1 MRKSTIFL
9 CYVMELSDYMIRF
22 VLHNFHLFTVFRLIY
37 YMGFMSFHPYCYC
50 VLLQCHPWHDDLVGL
65 SMGFPLKN
73 AKNKFNYIKIA
84 FFCKYVIIGNYGNAL
99 SR

>member
-1 MRKSTIFL
+1 MWKSTIFL

-22 VLHNFHLFTVFRLIY
+22 VLHNFHLFIY

-65 SMGFPLKN
+65 SMGFPLRN
-73 AKNKFNYIKIA
+73 AQTKFNDIKIA